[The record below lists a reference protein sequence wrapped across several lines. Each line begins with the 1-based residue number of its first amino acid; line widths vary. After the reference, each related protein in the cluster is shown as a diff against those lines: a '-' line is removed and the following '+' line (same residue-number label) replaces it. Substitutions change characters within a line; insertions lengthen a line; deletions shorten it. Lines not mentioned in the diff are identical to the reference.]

1 MVSRAAGPRARTVLW
16 PLVALLTLLGFAW
29 MHVVAVTD
37 PGTAQHHHVAGVAG
51 AAGETGA
58 GGVAVGRAAV
68 AGAAPVAHAVWSSAA
83 DLSGHHAGR
92 AHAAH
97 DTWTATATEP
107 DVGATNA
114 TAVGAGPGLGPV
126 TGSPDRA
133 PHRDGDDGGGHAA
146 MVGCLL
152 ALTGVAA
159 WVLRRRPSGPGLALA
174 QRQGRPARRDPAA
187 TWAVPA
193 RGCGPPRI
201 ALCVLRV

>member
-1 MVSRAAGPRARTVLW
+1 MVSRAARPSPRAVLG

-37 PGTAQHHHVAGVAG
+37 PGTAQHH
-51 AAGETGA
+51 
-58 GGVAVGRAAV
+58 R
-68 AGAAPVAHAVWSSAA
+68 VAHAVASSVTG
-83 DLSGHHAGR
+83 LPGHQAGR
-92 AHAAH
+92 DHAAH
-97 DTWTATATEP
+97 GPWTTTATEP
-107 DVGATNA
+107 DVGATEA
-114 TAVGAGPGLGPV
+114 TGVGPV
-126 TGSPDRA
+126 TGAPDRA
-133 PHRDGDDGGGHAA
+133 PHRGGGGGGGHAA

-159 WVLRRRPSGPGLALA
+159 WALRRRPSGLGLALP